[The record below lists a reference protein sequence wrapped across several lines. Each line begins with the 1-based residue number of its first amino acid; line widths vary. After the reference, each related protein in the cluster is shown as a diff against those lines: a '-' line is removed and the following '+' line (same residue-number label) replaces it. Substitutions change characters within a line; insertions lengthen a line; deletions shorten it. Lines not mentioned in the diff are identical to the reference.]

1 MMTMGGW
8 MSRRLLCFVAVST
21 LAGLSSCVGTP
32 TIDQTSEAL
41 GYPNDGVAFEFFVGK
56 GLTEAQSA
64 GIVGNLDVE
73 SGVSPTA
80 VQSGGPGRGIAQWS
94 VGARWDTTYHDNT
107 TWYAGQQGQSVHSLS
122 LQLDFIWYELNLD
135 ASYGLAQLKATTT
148 VTGATLVFSKYF
160 EGCGACSNSTRITN
174 AQHVY
179 TTFMGTSGS
188 DFSTAPVACT
198 IANGDTGTCIDTGA
212 CATLGDHVS
221 SAGFCSGAASIQCC
235 TAVGPQPDAGTQP
248 TTDGGAGDG
257 ATSTD
262 GGLVAKP
269 GKGCSASGSDP
280 RSALLA
286 SLASLCVLFA
296 LRRRRAAS

>member
-1 MMTMGGW
+1 
-8 MSRRLLCFVAVST
+8 MSHRMLFVAVAA
-21 LAGLSSCVGTP
+21 LAGCASTAPIG
-32 TIDQTSEAL
+32 QTSEAL

-107 TWYAGQQGQSVHSLS
+107 VWYAGQQGKGVHDLT
-122 LQLDFIWYELNLD
+122 LQLEFIWYELGLD

-148 VTGATLVFSKYF
+148 VSGATTTFSKYF
-160 EGCGACSNSTRITN
+160 EGCGVCNNSTRITD

-179 TTFMGTSGS
+179 ATFMGTTGG
-188 DFSTAPVACT
+188 DFSTVPVACT
-198 IANGDTGTCIDTGA
+198 IANGDTGTCLDIGV
-212 CATLGDHVS
+212 CAALGDHFS

-235 TAVGPQPDAGTQP
+235 TPGSPQPGADAGT
-248 TTDGGAGDG
+248 TKDGSVTDGGPVLK
-257 ATSTD
+257 SEE
-262 GGLVAKP
+262 
-269 GKGCSASGSDP
+269 GCSVSGADP
-280 RSALLA
+280 RSAWMA
-286 SLASLCVLFA
+286 SLASLVLLLM
-296 LRRRRAAS
+296 LRRRRAS